1 MRAALVALGWWA
13 FSSGG
18 GGNGRALEGRGNGL
32 PIPSRCGF
40 LAYVCAQEEMD
51 DMYDIDL
58 LDG

>member
-13 FSSGG
+13 FSWG

-32 PIPSRCGF
+32 PIPSCDF
-40 LAYVCAQEEMD
+40 LPYVCAQEEMD